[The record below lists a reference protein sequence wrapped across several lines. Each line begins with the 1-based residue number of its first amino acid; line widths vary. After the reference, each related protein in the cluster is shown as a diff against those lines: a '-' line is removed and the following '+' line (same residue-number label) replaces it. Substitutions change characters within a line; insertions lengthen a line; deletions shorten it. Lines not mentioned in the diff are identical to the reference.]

1 MTGLDNATIDLAKY
15 LLVDREFPL
24 IYTIEPKL

>member
-1 MTGLDNATIDLAKY
+1 MQQQIVYNV

-24 IYTIEPKL
+24 IYTIEPES